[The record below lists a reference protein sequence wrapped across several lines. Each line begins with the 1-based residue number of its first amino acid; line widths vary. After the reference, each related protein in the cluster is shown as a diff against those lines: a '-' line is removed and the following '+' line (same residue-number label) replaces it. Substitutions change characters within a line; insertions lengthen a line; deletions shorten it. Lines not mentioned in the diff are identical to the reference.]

1 MCEGLELVNLRALL
15 ALHIFL
21 VLLDLTLLGRGHG
34 KDRLGCQ
41 SGSEEESLE
50 LHFCAVW
57 GGFLI
62 YKKKNLMRWRC
73 KGQRGRIALGVAVGW
88 REEESILTRILP
100 SLLYFT
106 EFGIVY
112 KLNDTINTEMT
123 LFRENT
129 AVFADLVLRLVMET
143 HSLD

>member
-34 KDRLGCQ
+34 KDRLGRQ

-50 LHFCAVW
+50 LHFCGVW

-62 YKKKNLMRWRC
+62 YKER
-73 KGQRGRIALGVAVGW
+73 
-88 REEESILTRILP
+88 T
-100 SLLYFT
+100 
-106 EFGIVY
+106 
-112 KLNDTINTEMT
+112 
-123 LFRENT
+123 
-129 AVFADLVLRLVMET
+129 
-143 HSLD
+143 